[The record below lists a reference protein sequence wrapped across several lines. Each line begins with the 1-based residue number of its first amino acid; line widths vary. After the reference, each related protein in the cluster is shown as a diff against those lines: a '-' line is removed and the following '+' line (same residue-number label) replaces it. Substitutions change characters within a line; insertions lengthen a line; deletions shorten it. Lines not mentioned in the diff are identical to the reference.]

1 MLSQLPSFE
10 SVFETVLAGHPAHE
24 IVPALRVLPDQDQ
37 QAVLCT
43 VCAIRDEIARNGL
56 EHGDEVERL
65 LESECPFFVAGVAT
79 CLLDDQAWRP

>member
-1 MLSQLPSFE
+1 VLSQPGSFE
-10 SVFETVLAGHPAHE
+10 SVFEGVLAGSPARE
-24 IVPALRVLPDQDQ
+24 IVPALRVLPDQDR

-65 LESECPFFVAGVAT
+65 LESECPLFVAGVAT
-79 CLLDDQAWRP
+79 CLLDDQTWKP